1 MIMFKRILYKDYY
14 IISLKR
20 MLFRNINGNLVEINK
35 YDFNNDKAY
44 YQKIMEIKQVFTKL
58 TESKYPNYSTY
69 IINNTLKETANYK
82 NK

>member
-1 MIMFKRILYKDYY
+1 MFKRILYKDYY

-58 TESKYPNYSTY
+58 SESKYPNYSTY

>member
-1 MIMFKRILYKDYY
+1 MFKRILYKDYY

-20 MLFRNINGNLVEINK
+20 MLFRDINGNLVEINK

>member
-20 MLFRNINGNLVEINK
+20 MLFRDINGNLVEINK

-44 YQKIMEIKQVFTKL
+44 YQKIIEIKQVFTKL

>member
-14 IISLKR
+14 IISIKR
-20 MLFRNINGNLVEINK
+20 MLFRDINGNLVEINK

-44 YQKIMEIKQVFTKL
+44 YQKIIEIKQVFTKL

>member
-20 MLFRNINGNLVEINK
+20 MLFRDINGNLVEINK

-58 TESKYPNYSTY
+58 SESKYPNYSTY

>member
-58 TESKYPNYSTY
+58 SESKYPNYSTY

>member
-1 MIMFKRILYKDYY
+1 MFKRILYKDYY

-20 MLFRNINGNLVEINK
+20 MLFRDINGNLVEINK

-58 TESKYPNYSTY
+58 SESKYPNYSTY